1 MNQTYQKLLDCYESV
16 RARIPF
22 IPRVALVLGSGLGNY
37 ADTIDVKGEI
47 RYCEIKDFPVST
59 VPGHEGKFIFGYVG
73 QVPVV

>member
-37 ADTIDVKGEI
+37 ADDIAKL
-47 RYCEIKDFPVST
+47 K
-59 VPGHEGKFIFGYVG
+59 IFLFLQYPDMRESLFSVM
-73 QVPVV
+73 

>member
-37 ADTIDVKGEI
+37 ADAIDVKGRSDIAKLKISLFRQYPDMRESL
-47 RYCEIKDFPVST
+47 FSVM
-59 VPGHEGKFIFGYVG
+59 
-73 QVPVV
+73 